1 MVVRM
6 NRSDAIIRQRPL
18 TTYLT
23 DVELLCVE
31 CQRPI
36 KGRINT
42 EQWVRVEFIG
52 PNGECRECCQAKP
65 EQGRMVD
72 ANRNL

>member
-1 MVVRM
+1 MVMQV
-6 NRSDAIIRQRPL
+6 NSSDVVIRQQPS

-36 KGRINT
+36 KARINT
-42 EQWVRVEFIG
+42 EQWIRVEFIG
-52 PNGECRECCQAKP
+52 PNGECRECYNQKK
-65 EQGRMVD
+65 EVQGVD
-72 ANRNL
+72 